1 MTPAAAQ
8 AATDALRVVT
18 VVGTGETPAGV
29 VAQVRAA
36 TGWSVY
42 GCRTL
47 SNTLNHESVSV
58 VRLLVLAGDAVDDPF
73 PALLAARGLH
83 PGADV
88 LMVLQPGATVL
99 DRCRLWEAGAS
110 LVLVEPVFPREVLA
124 AVGQAVVGGQLHQ
137 PVQHGRHIC
146 RGRTGEGV

>member
-1 MTPAAAQ
+1 MTPARAQ
-8 AATDALRVVT
+8 MATDALRAVV
-18 VVGTGETPAGV
+18 VVGTGDVPAGV

-36 TGWSVY
+36 TGWNVY
-42 GCRTL
+42 ACRTL
-47 SNTLNHESVSV
+47 RNTVGDKSAPV

-73 PALLAARGLH
+73 PALLEARGLH

-110 LVLVEPVFPREVLA
+110 LVMVEPVFPREVLA
-124 AVGQAVVGGQLHQ
+124 AL
-137 PVQHGRHIC
+137 
-146 RGRTGEGV
+146 RGVWARRFTAAP